1 MVVTDRTAAPD
12 AGRCPCCG
20 WPAGPDDNFCEA
32 CRTDLRQPPAA
43 GDFEPPP
50 RRPYQEPGAEPDA
63 IQTLV
68 SGDGDQCATSCRY
81 CPSAEV
87 SADGYCESCGRK
99 LPAETD
105 HVEFDLGLLA
115 GVTDRGLRHS
125 RNEDALALAIV
136 RLADG
141 PVAVAA
147 VCDGVSSSPRPH
159 DASRAAAQA
168 LVQVTTERLRAGED
182 PGAASARAVECAQD
196 AVAALVPPEA
206 DTPAATFVSAV
217 LTSEAVT
224 LCWLGD
230 SRGYWLGTGPGPVA
244 ERLTADDS
252 VAAEMVAAGLVSESE
267 ALVLPQAHVVT
278 RWIGADLGEAG
289 PHVAR
294 FEPPGPGVLLLCSD
308 GLWNYQPDAAE
319 LARMVMPAAVADPLA
334 AAARLV
340 EFAIEA
346 GGADN
351 ITAVL
356 APFPLA
362 FPPRPPVPDV
372 VPDAVP
378 DDLTAASSAASPL
391 REEQP

>member
-1 MVVTDRTAAPD
+1 VTDRTAAPD
-12 AGRCPCCG
+12 AGRCPSCG

-43 GDFEPPP
+43 GGFEPAPP
-50 RRPYQEPGAEPDA
+50 RPYQASGAESHDA
-63 IQTLV
+63 IQTLM
-68 SGDGDQCATSCRY
+68 SGDGDRCATSCRF

-125 RNEDALALAIV
+125 RNEDAIALAIV
-136 RLADG
+136 PLATG

-147 VCDGVSSSPRPH
+147 VCDGVSGSPRPH

-168 LVQVTTERLRAGED
+168 LVQVTTERLQAGDD
-182 PGAASARAVECAQD
+182 PGAACAGAVECARD
-196 AVAALVPPEA
+196 AVAALVPPDA

-217 LTSEAVT
+217 LTGEAVT

-230 SRGYWLGTGPGPVA
+230 SRGYWLGSGPVPVA

-267 ALVLPQAHVVT
+267 ALALPQAHVVT
-278 RWIGADLGEAG
+278 RWIGADLGEAR

-294 FEPPGPGVLLLCSD
+294 FEPSGPGVLLLCSD

-319 LARMVMPAAVADPLA
+319 LARMVMPGAVADPLGA
-334 AAARLV
+334 AATLV

-351 ITAVL
+351 ITVML

-362 FPPRPPVPDV
+362 LPAGPTAPD
-372 VPDAVP
+372 PAP
-378 DDLTAASSAASPL
+378 DDLTTASSAANPW
-391 REEQP
+391 REELL